1 MEDKFIDKVYTLQD
15 TLDTF
20 NCRGY
25 DIPVHLMKLTG
36 GGIDT
41 FERIAIEH
49 IKILS
54 ELVGLSS
61 EQVILEIGCGI
72 GRDAIPLTELISK
85 RGSYIGID
93 IYKKSIDWC
102 NQNIAANNSQFKF
115 NFWDIRDDWFN
126 PGGLKSLKDFKIE
139 AQSDSIDRIFLQ
151 SVFTHLIES
160 DVQYYFNEFSRVLKS
175 DGKIYS
181 TFFIID
187 EDVIS
192 KQSSSSYI
200 TFNHEVG
207 AGEGEGVWVHDSIR
221 PAIAVGYTLE
231 AVQRMASKS
240 GLKVDRVAYGCW
252 AGRSGEI
259 IGGQDSV
266 VFSRLNKL

>member
-1 MEDKFIDKVYTLQD
+1 MEDKFINKVYTLQD

-20 NCRGY
+20 NFRGY

-41 FERIAIEH
+41 FERISIEH

-72 GRDAIPLTELISK
+72 GRDAIPLTEIISK

-102 NQNIAANNSQFKF
+102 NQNIAATNSQFKF

-139 AQSDSIDRIFLQ
+139 AHSDSIDRIFLQ
-151 SVFTHLIES
+151 SVFTHLVES
-160 DVQYYFNEFSRVLKS
+160 DVQYYFNEFSRVLKG

-187 EDVIS
+187 DEVIS
-192 KQSSSSYI
+192 RQSSGSYI
-200 TFNHEVG
+200 TFNHEVSP
-207 AGEGEGVWVHDSIR
+207 GVMVHDLNQ
-221 PAIAVGYTLE
+221 PAIAVAYTLD
-231 AVQRMASKS
+231 ALKRMASIS
-240 GLKVDRVAYGCW
+240 GLNVDRVAYGCW
-252 AGRSGEI
+252 SGRTGEI
-259 IGGQDSV
+259 IGGQDSIV
-266 VFSRLNKL
+266 LSRISK